1 MRGKKSPMIM
11 GLIGAMLLSTNAFAA
26 VPSDFSDFPTDWSAP
41 AMTHAVQNG
50 LLNGSDG
57 KILPKG
63 LLTRAQMATMVNRAF
78 ASSAKASLT
87 SFTDMV
93 PGVWHY
99 DEMAK
104 SVQMGVFQGADGKLN
119 PNDPITREQAFA
131 VLARAFGLADGKASS
146 LDKFSDGA
154 QVSSWAR
161 GAVAALVEQGYV
173 TGADGALN
181 PQSYIT
187 RAEFAQVMDALV
199 AAYGDQDLKDQ
210 TVEGNLILRT
220 NSTLENVTVKGDL
233 ILADGVSA
241 ASLKNVTVTG
251 RLVVRGGTDG
261 VKLTKSTAKGGIRLA
276 NPNGTPKI
284 TIDGKAYDSN
294 GTTNGGNTSG
304 GSGGGSSG
312 GNSSSGGSSSGGNS
326 STTQDTIVKA
336 DKTQV
341 ITTDAGTWLPLVFE
355 KGYNKDNTTVTVDG
369 ETVPANVI
377 TSVTTEGTIA
387 KLPLVGQPG
396 TVTLTS
402 NGKTQTIVVNQT
414 APATSAVYT
423 GEHYLPE
430 YYLAHGPVALWDY
443 YLTNYDDS
451 GNARV
456 HAARTTFDVSAP
468 KAEHPSYSPVT
479 VLDKNGNGT
488 VEIMFNYTTD
498 EDKAWFDGIAAYNA
512 EDSEGAVQLAS
523 YDQYKQTWN
532 KHLSYTKGSKDHHG
546 NTVGTLNIPFN
557 QDNFRNNGRYY
568 VRVTSTANGKTTS
581 VNVPIH
587 VVNYKAPTFRISE
600 NPQSGVN
607 LHFKVSDMV
616 YGITEPIEKVTLT
629 KPDGKVETLKK
640 IDDYYLYSQTLF
652 VLYNDKE
659 NHLDQN
665 GTYILHVEAAGF
677 QDVNTSF
684 NVNDSNNP
692 NTVTAQNY
700 GIDVLS
706 GSTTSI
712 SSGDSSSGGS
722 YAISANLLFK
732 SDLLANALVLH
743 KLGYANADNPLI
755 PAADA
760 VLDWYY
766 NSITDAVF
774 DVGDTMYFDK
784 GDYIA
789 ASNPKTWIPFSEYR
803 TLDTVTA
810 DVYQP
815 HATKE
820 VLEDGLLGDILDSD
834 VSGKL
839 DYVEATVSKNQEGS
853 NVVLTFDNTNE
864 HVGNYL
870 EKIQSQGLI
879 YLNGDWRELDKSYYT
894 IKNNTITFQAR
905 CFKVGSNTIQL
916 KAAGYQVQNVTF
928 DYEKVNEN
936 VTGLS
941 VTQEDGVVK
950 IAIDGS
956 TNGDFLKNLKSI
968 TLTKDGVSDTVW
980 AKGVEGSDA
989 VYYVVADNYKSVD
1002 LYNVKP
1008 GTYTVSIEANYYES
1022 ALTTNFTV
1030 ASSGDVA
1037 LKPVPDVTVK
1047 GGKEGDNYSL
1057 EITTSDSAF
1066 RNGLS
1071 NTMTVK
1077 VNGTVYTFA
1086 DTIADNQCKWSTG
1099 AYGRFLEISPSAY
1112 TKNVNDVVLT
1122 VEGYQDLTVKINK
1135 EDGKIVTGSGED
1147 TDVIVPT
1154 SVLEVTKDNPSW
1166 TSYYQFK
1173 FNDSAKAWL
1182 EKISGVTVNGK
1193 AYSLTSYSVYGS
1205 YYKVDVEN
1213 NAIRIGV
1220 SSFNSNR
1227 SSTVILSATGCD
1239 DLKVKVKTDLTATI
1253 VDDSAEKINAP
1264 QYKKWDNSSYKLEF
1278 KSSEETINYID
1289 AITEVQINDT
1299 ALSEANSYPY
1309 SGEFVR
1315 NLTSSDTS
1323 LKFSSNNFS
1332 STENTTITIIADGYN
1347 KFTLVID
1354 ADGQVVTG
1362 GDEAPGSGNGDI
1374 SVPTTVSISKEKL
1387 SSGTD
1392 YHMLSFGGSGAWLDK
1407 VTKVKVGNNFY
1418 NESSN
1423 LDTKMWNK
1431 DITNNTVSI
1440 MFPSELRSTT
1450 YAVTFMTDKEGV
1462 LLKLSVVI
1470 PGLSGT
1476 PTVEITE

>member
-104 SVQMGVFQGADGKLN
+104 SVRMGVFQGADGKLN

-199 AAYGDQDLKDQ
+199 AAYADQDLKDQ

-241 ASLKNVTVTG
+241 ASLKHVTVTG

-261 VKLTKSTAKGGIRLA
+261 VKLTKSTAKGGIQLA
-276 NPNGTPKI
+276 NPNGTPKL
-284 TIDGKAYDSN
+284 TIDGKAYAPN
-294 GTTNGGNTSG
+294 GTTNGGASN
-304 GSGGGSSG
+304 SGGGSSSG
-312 GNSSSGGSSSGGNS
+312 GSSGGSSSSGGGSSSGGNS
-326 STTQDTIVKA
+326 STTQGAIVDAEKAKKTIA
-336 DKTQV
+336 
-341 ITTDAGTWLPLVFE
+341 TDAGTWLPLVFQD
-355 KGYNKDNTTVTVDG
+355 GYTSEGTTVTVDG
-369 ETVPANVI
+369 QDVTQYVTN
-377 TSVTTEGTIA
+377 VTTEGTVA
-387 KLPLVGQPG
+387 KLPLVAQPG
-396 TVTLTS
+396 TVTVTS
-402 NGKTQTIVVNQT
+402 NGKTQTITVGT
-414 APATSAVYT
+414 APTSGSAVYT
-423 GEHYLPE
+423 GADYLPD

-456 HAARTTFDVSAP
+456 HAERTTFDVSAP
-468 KAEHPSYSPVT
+468 KVEHPSYSPVT
-479 VLDKNGNGT
+479 KLNESGNGT

-568 VRVTSTANGKTTS
+568 VRVASVVKGKTTY

-587 VVNYKAPTFRISE
+587 VVNNKAPTINITE
-600 NPQSGVN
+600 TPKSGVN
-607 LHFKVSDMV
+607 LHFRVSDLV
-616 YGITEPIEKVTLT
+616 YGITDPIEKVTLT
-629 KPDGKVETLKK
+629 KPNGKVETLKK
-640 IDDYYLYSQTLF
+640 IDDYYLFSQDLF
-652 VLYNDKE
+652 VLYNDTTAT
-659 NHLDQN
+659 NGTTHLDQN
-665 GTYILHVEAAGF
+665 GQYKLHVKATGF
-677 QDVNTSF
+677 QDFEGTF
-684 NVNDSNNP
+684 NVSNANGGK
-692 NTVTAQNY
+692 NTTTVAMRSY
-700 GIDVLS
+700 SIDALS
-706 GSTTSI
+706 GSTSSI

-722 YAISANLLFK
+722 YAISADLLFQ
-732 SDLLANALVLH
+732 SDLLANALILGD
-743 KLGYANADNPLI
+743 LGYANENTPLI
-755 PAADA
+755 PAANA
-760 VLDWYY
+760 VLTWVQ
-766 NSITDAVF
+766 NTTFDAVF
-774 DVGDTMYFDK
+774 DTGNTMYFDK

-803 TLDTVTA
+803 ETA
-810 DVYQP
+810 TANVYQP

-839 DYVEATVSKNQEGS
+839 NYVEATVSEKQEGS
-853 NVVLTFDNTNE
+853 SVVLTFDNTNE

-879 YLNGDWRELDKSYYT
+879 YLNGDWRELDANYYT
-894 IKNNTITFQAR
+894 IENNTITFQAR

-936 VTGLS
+936 VTDLT
-941 VTQEDGVVK
+941 VTQKDGVVS
-950 IAIDGS
+950 IAINGS
-956 TNGDFLKNLKSI
+956 QGDFLKNLKSI
-968 TLTKDGVSDTVW
+968 TLTKDGKDDTVW
-980 AKGVEGSDA
+980 TKGVEGSDA

-1002 LYNVKP
+1002 LYNVTAP
-1008 GTYTVSIEANYYES
+1008 GQYTVNIKADYYNEAGLS
-1022 ALTTNFTV
+1022 AEFTV
-1030 ASSGDVA
+1030 AGTVA
-1037 LKPVPDVTVK
+1037 LKPVPNAKPT
-1047 GGKEGDNYSL
+1047 GSISDNVYTLDFGNLGYNSWK
-1057 EITTSDSAF
+1057 SDIS
-1066 RNGLS
+1066 
-1071 NTMTVK
+1071 VE
-1077 VNGTVYTFA
+1077 VNG
-1086 DTIADNQCKWSTG
+1086 
-1099 AYGRFLEISPSAY
+1099 
-1112 TKNVNDVVLT
+1112 
-1122 VEGYQDLTVKINK
+1122 
-1135 EDGKIVTGSGED
+1135 
-1147 TDVIVPT
+1147 
-1154 SVLEVTKDNPSW
+1154 
-1166 TSYYQFK
+1166 
-1173 FNDSAKAWL
+1173 
-1182 EKISGVTVNGK
+1182 
-1193 AYSLTSYSVYGS
+1193 
-1205 YYKVDVEN
+1205 
-1213 NAIRIGV
+1213 
-1220 SSFNSNR
+1220 
-1227 SSTVILSATGCD
+1227 
-1239 DLKVKVKTDLTATI
+1239 
-1253 VDDSAEKINAP
+1253 
-1264 QYKKWDNSSYKLEF
+1264 SSYKLNNFVYQLSMIKSDEF
-1278 KSSEETINYID
+1278 AWYDPSYNSSILNLGKSAFKNSGENTVVISASGYETLTLIVNGSDGSVVVNGGTTDPVTPPETETKD
-1289 AITEVQINDT
+1289 APTVAGVEKLDTDTYRVTFEGMDST
-1299 ALSEANSYPY
+1299 ALKAYLGNI
-1309 SGEFVR
+1309 
-1315 NLTSSDTS
+1315 SS
-1323 LKFSSNNFS
+1323 
-1332 STENTTITIIADGYN
+1332 
-1347 KFTLVID
+1347 
-1354 ADGQVVTG
+1354 
-1362 GDEAPGSGNGDI
+1362 
-1374 SVPTTVSISKEKL
+1374 
-1387 SSGTD
+1387 
-1392 YHMLSFGGSGAWLDK
+1392 
-1407 VTKVKVGNNFY
+1407 VKVGDNRYSKASFWWNVKLSYKPDVVDSSSSISDYDCLKLTTDGFSTEGNTVVTIKVDGYADLIFTVSKEGKLVTDSNPGENPGGGESGGNTGEIVKPTTNPTITSVNNPMGSGYYAITFAEKDKEWVQQVQGLTVGGTLY
-1418 NESSN
+1418 SKIDSVNDMGSN
-1423 LDTKMWNK
+1423 KFFLDT
-1431 DITNNTVSI
+1431 TNGAICLYLNSFASYPCDVVVTTADGTTLTLEVNI
-1440 MFPSELRSTT
+1440 PS
-1450 YAVTFMTDKEGV
+1450 Y
-1462 LLKLSVVI
+1462 
-1470 PGLSGT
+1470 PGT
-1476 PTVEITE
+1476 PTATIK